1 VPVRRSSPLREAL
14 LGRRPAKTAVRLA
27 VLIIVSFA
35 VFRWVLLPVRTYG
48 DSMLPTYEPGSFH
61 LVNRAAYV
69 WRTPERGDVVGVRLA
84 GWRVMYVKR
93 IVGLPGER
101 IAFRGGTLIVDG
113 RAVAEGYLQR
123 PSSWTTRETRLGPD
137 DYFVAGDNRSMPME
151 QHEFGRV
158 KRERIVGPLLY

>member
-1 VPVRRSSPLREAL
+1 VTRSSPLREAL
-14 LGRRPAKTAVRLA
+14 LGRRPAKTVVRLA

-61 LVNRAAYV
+61 LVNRATYA
-69 WRTPERGDVVGVRLA
+69 WRSPARGDVVGVRLA

-101 IAFRGGTLIVDG
+101 VAFRDGTLVVDG
-113 RAVAEGYLQR
+113 HDTTEGYLQR
-123 PSSWTTRETRLGPD
+123 PSSWTTKETELGPD
-137 DYFVAGDNRSMPME
+137 EYFVVGDNRSMPIE
-151 QHEFGRV
+151 LHEFGRV
-158 KRERIVGPLLY
+158 KRERIAGPLLF